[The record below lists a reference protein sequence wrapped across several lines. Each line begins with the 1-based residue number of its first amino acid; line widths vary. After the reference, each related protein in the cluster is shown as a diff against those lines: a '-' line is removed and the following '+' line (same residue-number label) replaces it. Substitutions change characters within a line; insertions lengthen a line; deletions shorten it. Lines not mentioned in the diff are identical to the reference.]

1 MTSRSRG
8 IRICTCNN
16 YFEGP
21 ERPIKMF
28 DFSDMNC
35 ETCSFV
41 RLVAYL
47 SGVAF
52 ELCFLRKFL
61 LV

>member
-21 ERPIKMF
+21 ERPIKML
-28 DFSDMNC
+28 DLSDLNC
-35 ETCSFV
+35 ESFSFV

-47 SGVAF
+47 Y
-52 ELCFLRKFL
+52 
-61 LV
+61 LVLPLSFISFGNSY

>member
-21 ERPIKMF
+21 ERPIKML
-28 DFSDMNC
+28 DLSDLNC
-35 ETCSFV
+35 ETFSFV

-47 SGVAF
+47 YLVD
-52 ELCFLRKFL
+52 RKS
-61 LV
+61 VV